1 MIFFVIYYKNDK
13 ISQFSFIFSIRPHSQ
28 ILFLLILISFTCS
41 AVLPYSLQLLFLFF
55 INYSLQSYQLTNPNI
70 PQSKLHPHRQF
81 KMISL
86 AFYLLSSILPNSL
99 VLYSFFFFLPFGQFQ
114 ECLQNISSKMH
125 GSTSIPKNL
134 MPA

>member
-1 MIFFVIYYKNDK
+1 MIKYLFYNLKYLNFLSFYLPGPTSNT
-13 ISQFSFIFSIRPHSQ
+13 FSYSY
-28 ILFLLILISFTCS
+28 LIHVSP
-41 AVLPYSLQLLFLFF
+41 VLPYSLQLLFLFF

-70 PQSKLHPHRQF
+70 PHSKLHPHRQF

-86 AFYLLSSILPNSL
+86 AFYLLSSSLPNSL

>member
-13 ISQFSFIFSIRPHSQ
+13 ISQFSFIFSIRPPSQ

-41 AVLPYSLQLLFLFF
+41 PVLPYSLQLLFLFF

-70 PQSKLHPHRQF
+70 PHSKLHSHRQF

-99 VLYSFFFFLPFGQFQ
+99 VLYSFFFSFFL
-114 ECLQNISSKMH
+114 LVSSKNVNK
-125 GSTSIPKNL
+125 TSLRKCMVQLLFQKI
-134 MPA
+134 

>member
-13 ISQFSFIFSIRPHSQ
+13 ISQFSFIFSTRPHSL

-41 AVLPYSLQLLFLFF
+41 PVLPYSLQLLFLFF

-99 VLYSFFFFLPFGQFQ
+99 VLYSFFFSFFL
-114 ECLQNISSKMH
+114 LVSSKNAYK
-125 GSTSIPKNL
+125 TSIQKCMIQPLFQKI
-134 MPA
+134 